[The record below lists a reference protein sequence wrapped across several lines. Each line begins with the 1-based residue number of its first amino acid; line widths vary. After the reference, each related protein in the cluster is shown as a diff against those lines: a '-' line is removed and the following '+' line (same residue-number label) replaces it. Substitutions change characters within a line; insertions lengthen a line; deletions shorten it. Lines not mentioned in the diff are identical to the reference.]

1 MNFLFM
7 SLALIGVGGLAG
19 LLLARQFTLMKVV
32 SISTISTGCVGGL
45 LFSLSQLFSGSQSLA
60 VSWRW
65 LHIFTLS
72 FRLDSIS
79 LFFLLPIFI
88 ISPLALLYSYHYL
101 ENHEKKIRSGVN
113 YFFFAVLVA
122 AMALVV
128 MAADMITFLLA
139 WEIMSLSSFFLVIYD
154 YQKKST
160 RQAGYL
166 YFIFAQGGAMF
177 LFAACA
183 MIYSQNSSFAFVGL
197 AAVPDS
203 VKLIV
208 FLLVL
213 IGCGSKAGILP
224 LHIWLPSAH
233 PAAPSHVSAV
243 MSGVMIKMG
252 IYGIVRF
259 YLLLAPA
266 SAIFGQIT
274 IILGVLSGIL
284 GVVYALG
291 QHDIKCLLAYSSV
304 ENIGVILLGLGVG
317 MLGVACGNK
326 TMAAFGFAGGLLHV
340 LNHSIFKSL
349 LFMGAGALI
358 QQTGTAT
365 IDRLGGL
372 LKKMPLTG
380 KCFLAGSIS
389 ISGMPPF
396 NGFIS
401 EFLIFYGAFYGL
413 SLTGISFIFVVL
425 VIVSLALIGGLAA
438 ACFSKVVG
446 IVFLGEPRDVSLLKA
461 TEVGGSMVLAQLIL
475 AGACLLI
482 GVWPEYP
489 VRAAFQAS
497 RVVPLIAGF
506 EVTRFMPLMVNV
518 SRTAALFL
526 FILLLLAGV
535 RKLLYAGKDCSRAG
549 TWGCGFT
556 QPTARMQ
563 YTGISYAES
572 VLDFFQPFVRIRKKY
587 TGTNKIFP
595 EKIAY
600 DTHVE
605 DVFAN
610 GLTRIARSINYLLAR
625 LHWIQHGKIQL
636 YIAYIVVTIV
646 VLLAFL

>member
-1 MNFLFM
+1 MYFLFM

-19 LLLARQFTLMKVV
+19 LLLARHFTLMKTV

-88 ISPLALLYSYHYL
+88 ISPLALLYSFHYL
-101 ENHEKKIRSGVN
+101 ENREKKIRSGVN

-160 RQAGYL
+160 REAGYL
-166 YFIFAQGGAMF
+166 YFIFAQAGALF

-183 MIYSQNSSFAFVGL
+183 LIYSQNASFAFAGL
-197 AAVPDS
+197 AAIPDS
-203 VKLIV
+203 IKLIT

-224 LHIWLPSAH
+224 LHIWLPYAH

-243 MSGVMIKMG
+243 MSGVMIKIG

-266 SAIFGQIT
+266 SAVFGQIT
-274 IILGVLSGIL
+274 IGLGVLSGIL

-291 QHDIKCLLAYSSV
+291 QHDIKCLLAYHSV
-304 ENIGVILLGLGVG
+304 ENIGIILLGLGVG
-317 MLGVACGNK
+317 MLGVASGNK

-358 QQTGTAT
+358 QQTGTAM
-365 IDRLGGL
+365 IDRCGGL

-380 KCFLAGSIS
+380 SCFLVGSIS

-401 EFLIFYGAFYGL
+401 EFLIYYGAFYGL
-413 SLTGISFIFVVL
+413 SLTGISFIFSAL

-446 IVFLGEPRDVSLLKA
+446 IVFLGEPRDASLLKA
-461 TEVGGSMVLAQLIL
+461 TEAGGSMVLVQLFL

-482 GVWPEYP
+482 GIWPEYP
-489 VRAAFQAS
+489 VQAAFQAS
-497 RVVPLIAGF
+497 RVVPLISEF
-506 EVTRFMPLMVNV
+506 EVTQFMPLMVNV

-526 FILLLLAGV
+526 FILLLLAGI
-535 RKLLYAGKDCSRAG
+535 RKFLYVGKDCSQAG

-556 QPTARMQ
+556 QPTVRMQ
-563 YTGISYAES
+563 YTGTSYADS

-587 TGTNKIFP
+587 AGISKIFP

-600 DTHVE
+600 DTHAE
-605 DVFAN
+605 DIFAN
-610 GLTRIARSINYLLAR
+610 GLTRIARSINYLLER

>member
-7 SLALIGVGGLAG
+7 ALALISVGGLAG
-19 LLLARQFTLMKVV
+19 LLLARQFTLMKLVA
-32 SISTISTGCVGGL
+32 ISTISAGCVGGL
-45 LFSLSQLFSGSQSLA
+45 LFSLSQLFFGSQVLSA
-60 VSWRW
+60 SWRW

-79 LFFLLPIFI
+79 LFFLLPIFVV
-88 ISPLALLYSYHYL
+88 SPLALLYSFHYL
-101 ENHEKKIRSGVN
+101 ENREKKIRVGAN
-113 YFFFAVLVA
+113 YFFFAVLVV
-122 AMALVV
+122 AMVLVV

-139 WEIMSLSSFFLVIYD
+139 WEIMSLASFFLVIYD
-154 YQKKST
+154 YQKKAT

-166 YFIFAQGGAMF
+166 YFIFAQGGALF

-183 MIYSQNSSFAFVGL
+183 LIYSHSASFTFAGFV
-197 AAVPDS
+197 AIPDS
-203 VKLIV
+203 VKLIA

-213 IGCGSKAGILP
+213 SGCGSKAGVLP
-224 LHIWLPSAH
+224 LHIWLPYAH

-259 YLLLAPA
+259 YLALAPT
-266 SAIFGQIT
+266 SAVFGQIT
-274 IILGVLSGIL
+274 IVLGALSGIL

-291 QHDIKCLLAYSSV
+291 QHDIKRLLAYHSV
-304 ENIGVILLGLGVG
+304 ENIGIILLGLGVG
-317 MLGVACGNK
+317 MLGVATGNK

-340 LNHSIFKSL
+340 FNHSLFKSL

-358 QQTGTAT
+358 QQTGTAM

-380 KCFLAGSIS
+380 SCFLVGSIA

-401 EFLIFYGAFYGL
+401 EFLIYYGAFYGL
-413 SLTGISFIFVVL
+413 SLTGVSFIFSAL
-425 VIVSLALIGGLAA
+425 VIISLAIIGGLAA

-446 IVFLGEPRDVSLLKA
+446 IVFLGEPRDASLPA
-461 TEVGGSMVLAQLIL
+461 ASEAGGSMILTQFVL
-475 AGACLLI
+475 AGACLII
-482 GVWPEYP
+482 GVWPDYP

-497 RVVPLIAGF
+497 RAIPLIAEF
-506 EVTRFMPLMVNV
+506 EVAQFMTLMVNL

-526 FILLLLAGV
+526 FLLIMVAGF
-535 RKLLYAGKDCSRAG
+535 RKLLYAGKDCPQTG

-556 QPTARMQ
+556 QPTVRMQ
-563 YTGISYAES
+563 YTGTSYADS
-572 VLDFFQPFVRIRKKY
+572 ILDFFQPFVWIRKKY
-587 TGTNKIFP
+587 AGIGKIFP
-595 EKIAY
+595 GSISY
-600 DTHVE
+600 DTHAE

-610 GLTRIARSINYLLAR
+610 GLSLIACSITSLLGR
-625 LHWIQHGKIQL
+625 LRWIQHGNIQL
-636 YIAYIVVTIV
+636 YIAYIVVTII
-646 VLLAFL
+646 VLLAFF

>member
-1 MNFLFM
+1 M

-32 SISTISTGCVGGL
+32 SISTISTGCAGGL

-88 ISPLALLYSYHYL
+88 ISPLALLYSFHYL
-101 ENHEKKIRSGVN
+101 ENREKKIRSGVN

-183 MIYSQNSSFAFVGL
+183 LIYSQNSSFAFAGL
-197 AAVPDS
+197 AAISDS
-203 VKLIV
+203 LKLIV

-224 LHIWLPSAH
+224 LHIWLPYAH

-266 SAIFGQIT
+266 SVVFGQIT
-274 IILGVLSGIL
+274 IMLGVLSGIL

-291 QHDIKCLLAYSSV
+291 QHDIKRLLAYHSV
-304 ENIGVILLGLGVG
+304 ENIGIILLGLGVG
-317 MLGVACGNK
+317 MLGVATGNR

-380 KCFLAGSIS
+380 SSFLVGSVS

-401 EFLIFYGAFYGL
+401 EFLIYYGAFYGL
-413 SLTGISFIFVVL
+413 SLTGISFIFAVL

-446 IVFLGEPRDVSLLKA
+446 VVFLGEPRDASLHKA
-461 TEVGGSMVLAQLIL
+461 TEVGGSMVLAQLVL

-497 RVVPLIAGF
+497 RAVPLIAGF

-526 FILLLLAGV
+526 LVLLLLAGV
-535 RKLLYAGKDCSRAG
+535 RKLLYAGKDCSHAG

-556 QPTARMQ
+556 QPTVRMQ
-563 YTGISYAES
+563 YTGTSYADTI
-572 VLDFFQPFVRIRKKY
+572 LDFFQPFVRIRKKY
-587 TGTNKIFP
+587 TGISRIFP

-605 DVFAN
+605 DIFAN
-610 GLTRIARSINYLLAR
+610 GSSWLARSINYLLAR

-636 YIAYIVVTIV
+636 YIAYIVVAIV

>member
-1 MNFLFM
+1 MYFLFM

-19 LLLARQFTLMKVV
+19 LLLARHFTLMKTV

-45 LFSLSQLFSGSQSLA
+45 FFSLSQLFSGSQSLA

-88 ISPLALLYSYHYL
+88 ISPLALLYSFHYL
-101 ENHEKKIRSGVN
+101 ENREKKIRSGVN

-154 YQKKST
+154 YQKKSI
-160 RQAGYL
+160 REAGYL
-166 YFIFAQGGAMF
+166 YFIFAQAGALF

-183 MIYSQNSSFAFVGL
+183 LIYSQNASFAFAGL
-197 AAVPDS
+197 AAIPDS
-203 VKLIV
+203 IKLII

-224 LHIWLPSAH
+224 LHIWLPYAH

-243 MSGVMIKMG
+243 MSGVMIKIG

-266 SAIFGQIT
+266 AAVFGQIT
-274 IILGVLSGIL
+274 IGLGVLSGIL

-317 MLGVACGNK
+317 MLGVASGNK

-358 QQTGTAT
+358 QQTGTAM
-365 IDRLGGL
+365 IDRFGGL

-380 KCFLAGSIS
+380 SCFLVGSIS

-401 EFLIFYGAFYGL
+401 EFLIYYGAFYGL
-413 SLTGISFIFVVL
+413 SLTGISFIFSAL

-438 ACFSKVVG
+438 VCFSKVVG
-446 IVFLGEPRDVSLLKA
+446 IVFLGEPRDASLLKA
-461 TEVGGSMVLAQLIL
+461 TEAGGSMVLVQLVL

-482 GVWPEYP
+482 GIWPEYP
-489 VRAAFQAS
+489 VQAAFQAS
-497 RVVPLIAGF
+497 RAVPLISEF
-506 EVTRFMPLMVNV
+506 EVTQFMPLMVNV

-526 FILLLLAGV
+526 FILLLLAGI
-535 RKLLYAGKDCSRAG
+535 RKLLYTGKDCPQAG

-556 QPTARMQ
+556 QPTVRMQ
-563 YTGISYAES
+563 YTGTSYADS

-587 TGTNKIFP
+587 AGISKIFP

-600 DTHVE
+600 DTHAE
-605 DVFAN
+605 DIFAN
-610 GLTRIARSINYLLAR
+610 GLTRIARSINYLLER

>member
-1 MNFLFM
+1 M

-88 ISPLALLYSYHYL
+88 ISPLALLYSFHYL
-101 ENHEKKIRSGVN
+101 ENREKKIRSGVN

-183 MIYSQNSSFAFVGL
+183 LIYSQNSSFAFAGL
-197 AAVPDS
+197 AAISDS
-203 VKLIV
+203 LKLIV

-224 LHIWLPSAH
+224 LHIWLPYAH

-243 MSGVMIKMG
+243 MSGVMIKIG

-266 SAIFGQIT
+266 SVVFGQIT
-274 IILGVLSGIL
+274 IMLGVLSGIL

-291 QHDIKCLLAYSSV
+291 QHDIKRLLAYHSV
-304 ENIGVILLGLGVG
+304 ENIGIILLGLGVG
-317 MLGVACGNK
+317 MLGVATGNR

-380 KCFLAGSIS
+380 SSFLVGSVS

-401 EFLIFYGAFYGL
+401 EFLIYYGAFYGL
-413 SLTGISFIFVVL
+413 SLTGISFIFAVL

-446 IVFLGEPRDVSLLKA
+446 VVFLGEPRDASLHKA
-461 TEVGGSMVLAQLIL
+461 TEVGGSMVLAQLVL

-497 RVVPLIAGF
+497 RAVPLIAGF

-526 FILLLLAGV
+526 LVLLLLAGV
-535 RKLLYAGKDCSRAG
+535 RKLLYAGKDCSHAG

-556 QPTARMQ
+556 QPTVRMQ
-563 YTGISYAES
+563 YTGTSYADTI
-572 VLDFFQPFVRIRKKY
+572 LDFFQPFVRIRKKY
-587 TGTNKIFP
+587 TGISRIFP

-605 DVFAN
+605 DIFAN
-610 GLTRIARSINYLLAR
+610 GSSRVARSINYLLAR

-636 YIAYIVVTIV
+636 YIAYIVVAIV